1 MRGRERVTVK
11 SAQQTTDS
19 SASGSEWCRQWS
31 RLHLWKFLSSLGML
45 PGPGKFFTQ
54 EREKKASGHP
64 SHIPILKGWM
74 RVLLLTY
81 EFAPFRGGIGRVAE
95 GLAEGAVGCGLE
107 PIVLAPDYG
116 GDRRAEDAALSYEV
130 RRFPGSFCGIGSIR
144 RLVRFSG
151 ICRRAIA
158 ETRPDLVHGVDPP
171 SQMVLAGLSRAH
183 LTRAYIITVHGTE
196 LLRYR
201 SEFLPHSW
209 MRRGL
214 ARADAVNLVSDYVR
228 EYLHREFRIPRERT
242 FVSHP
247 GIARAWRE
255 TTPAARSEVRSQW
268 GAGDDDFVILTIAR
282 VVREKGGDRVIAG
295 LAQAPA
301 ELRARAVYV
310 LIGTGPEAYAQEL
323 DASAAHAGIRL
334 VRMGS
339 QPDEALVRA
348 CDGADLSAMLS
359 RQTPKRLEGLGLA
372 YLEAGTRGVPSVA
385 CRTGGV
391 AEAVLDGET
400 GVLLPH
406 DADASAVASAITR
419 LAEDSS
425 LRARL
430 GANARLHGRLF
441 TYERH
446 AREVYGRA
454 GLLS

>member
-1 MRGRERVTVK
+1 MR
-11 SAQQTTDS
+11 
-19 SASGSEWCRQWS
+19 
-31 RLHLWKFLSSLGML
+31 
-45 PGPGKFFTQ
+45 
-54 EREKKASGHP
+54 
-64 SHIPILKGWM
+64 

-95 GLAEGAVGCGLE
+95 GLAEGAVACGLE

-116 GDRRAEDAALSYEV
+116 GDRRAEDASLSYEV

-158 ETRPDLVHGVDPP
+158 HIRPDLVHGVDPP

-183 LTRAYIITVHGTE
+183 LTRAYIVTVHGTE

-201 SEFLPHSW
+201 SELLPHLW

-214 ARADAVNLVSDYVR
+214 ARAAAISLVSHYVR
-228 EYLHREFRIPRERT
+228 EHLHREFPVARERT
-242 FVSHP
+242 FVSYP
-247 GIARAWRE
+247 GIAPAWQE
-255 TTPAARSEVRSQW
+255 TPPAMPALVRSQW
-268 GAGDDDFVILTIAR
+268 DAAEEDFVILTVAR
-282 VVREKGGDRVIAG
+282 VVREKGQDRVIAG

-301 ELRARAVYV
+301 ALRERTVYV
-310 LIGTGPEAYAQEL
+310 LIGTGPASYAQEL
-323 DASAAHAGIRL
+323 DASAAQAGIRL

-372 YLEAGTRGVPSVA
+372 YLEAGTRGVPSIA

-400 GVLLPH
+400 GVLLPA
-406 DADASAVASAITR
+406 DADAAAVAGAITQ
-419 LAEDSS
+419 LANDAD
-425 LRARL
+425 LRTRL

-441 TYERH
+441 TYQRN